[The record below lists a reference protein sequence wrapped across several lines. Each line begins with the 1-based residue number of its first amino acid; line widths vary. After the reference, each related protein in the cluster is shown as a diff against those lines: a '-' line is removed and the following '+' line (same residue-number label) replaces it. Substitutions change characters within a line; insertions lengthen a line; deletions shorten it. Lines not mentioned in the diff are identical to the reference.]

1 MTNIIT
7 TVYKTVKLL
16 YTIIMVSDGSIID
29 FTLFK
34 LTATIFLSVFFT
46 AHLTDIWVCTVYL
59 YLINVC
65 IISVLYFEYGPS
77 LSSVVGLK

>member
-29 FTLFK
+29 FF
-34 LTATIFLSVFFT
+34 LTATI
-46 AHLTDIWVCTVYL
+46 
-59 YLINVC
+59 
-65 IISVLYFEYGPS
+65 
-77 LSSVVGLK
+77 